1 MSIATTTVTTGGG
14 DYRWLQS
21 ARGTDH
27 PKGGTLDY
35 SAFTEGTHFPNG
47 YFPSGLALAKIT
59 ATGLYAPWTGGGAV
73 TKVQTLTRSST
84 SGELKLNVDGEQ
96 TGELTGSAAAFIKAN
111 IDAALLA
118 LSNVNPGDFTSVQ
131 TSATVLTITG
141 DIPDI
146 TVTDVDMV
154 GGTVVAAVATP
165 EATTGVSVLAGF
177 LYHDVAVNGTNDL
190 PAAILTDVTI
200 DASACPVTTGLS
212 DGRYICDAVAV
223 EA

>member
-1 MSIATTTVTTGGG
+1 MSIATTTETFGGG
-14 DYRWLQS
+14 DYRWLLS
-21 ARGTDH
+21 ARGTEH
-27 PKGGTLDY
+27 PKSATLDY
-35 SAFTEGTHFPNG
+35 SAFTAGTHFPNG
-47 YFPSGLALAKIT
+47 YIPSGLAVAKIT

-73 TKVQTLTRSST
+73 TKVQTLTRTST

-146 TVTDVDMV
+146 TVTDVDMA
-154 GGTVVAAVATP
+154 GGTVTAAVATA
-165 EATTGVSVLAGF
+165 EATDGTSVLAGF
-177 LYHDVAVNGTNDL
+177 VFHDTPLAGTNDV
-190 PAAILTDVTI
+190 PVAILTDVTI
-200 DASACPVTTGLS
+200 DASFCPITTGLS